1 MIKPWLTSIGL
12 LILLLL
18 LVPVVSAYAAS
29 GTPALPAK
37 DYSADRFDA
46 QITVQNDG
54 TLLVQETVVFKFV
67 GGPFTFVYRDIPTD
81 KTDSIA
87 IQSAYMDDRLFSEG
101 TGSDQ
106 VEIMQD
112 NPIQVKWHFAPTSDA
127 THTFVLNYLVQG
139 VVQKEQNADALYWEA
154 LPTQYDYTIRSS
166 TIMVTYPQQA
176 TLLDSPQVRQG
187 IATISTV
194 PNEVT
199 FSASNLS
206 ANTSLEIGL
215 RFAPGSLITQPPHW
229 QQQQES
235 VDALIL
241 PFFSAGIVVFLL
253 GTFLLILYY
262 RRQRRHIPF
271 DVEQNARL
279 SEPPDDL
286 PPAIAGTLL
295 HSKPSWNQALA
306 TLFDLADRG
315 IVGFVVTPYDKLGK
329 GFRWEGEQAQ
339 PVQRSDVV
347 TPYDKS
353 GKGFRN
359 KLEWSKRL
367 CGKWFEIARQRLT
380 AKTVSILSS
389 PSLSGSRR
397 PFHTASNIPETHY
410 LLEPSTASRTTRD
423 NSEWSYIPE
432 THYLLERRYQPDD
445 LALYER
451 VLLTRLFPNPQHN
464 TIAMTRLSEVY
475 SSHAHFFTEL
485 LEGEMRARG
494 FFDPQRQRFGTELG
508 AISKR
513 LFFFSAVGIII
524 SLIAQATS
532 AALIVFPALGLLA
545 IGIVAY
551 FLRAKYSDR
560 SEQGEQEARRWQA
573 FSHYLK
579 DMSTGQQP
587 IGSPALF
594 GQYLPYATS
603 FGLLGNWIT
612 CFQRQGLIKVPS
624 WFQALAL
631 APNANHT
638 AFTNMMFYTIT
649 IHPSSSSSSGGSHGG
664 GGGGAGGG
672 ASGAG

>member
-29 GTPALPAK
+29 GTQILPAK

-81 KTDSIA
+81 KTDTIA
-87 IQSAYMDDRLFSEG
+87 IQSAYMDERFFSEG
-101 TGSDQ
+101 TGSGQ
-106 VEIMQD
+106 VEIIRD
-112 NPIQVKWHFAPTSDA
+112 NPIGVVWHFAPTSDT
-127 THTFVLNYLVQG
+127 THTFVLNYRVQG

-166 TIMVTYPQQA
+166 TITVTYPQQA

-187 IATISTV
+187 TATISTV

-229 QQQQES
+229 QQQQEF
-235 VDALIL
+235 VDALTL

-286 PPAIAGTLL
+286 PPAIAGMLL
-295 HSKPSWNQALA
+295 HSKPSWNLALA

-315 IVGFVVTPYDKLGK
+315 IIGFVVTPDDKPGT
-329 GFRWEGEQAQ
+329 GF
-339 PVQRSDVV
+339 SH
-347 TPYDKS
+347 
-353 GKGFRN
+353 
-359 KLEWSKRL
+359 KLEWSNK
-367 CGKWFEIARQRLT
+367 
-380 AKTVSILSS
+380 
-389 PSLSGSRR
+389 
-397 PFHTASNIPETHY
+397 
-410 LLEPSTASRTTRD
+410 
-423 NSEWSYIPE
+423 PE

-445 LALYER
+445 LARYER
-451 VLLTRLFPNPQHN
+451 VLLAILFPNPRRN
-464 TIAMTRLSEVY
+464 AIAMTSLSEVY
-475 SSHAHFFTEL
+475 SSHDLVFTEL
-485 LEGEMRARG
+485 LKRDMLARG
-494 FFDPQRQRFGTELG
+494 FFDPQRQRFGTGLG
-508 AISKR
+508 AISLL

-524 SLIAQATS
+524 SFIALRGTS
-532 AALIVFPALGLLA
+532 GAGLPIFPALGLLP
-545 IGIVAY
+545 IGIVAG
-551 FLRAKYSDR
+551 FHWAKYSRR
-560 SEQGEQEARRWQA
+560 SDQGEQEARRWQA
-573 FSHYLK
+573 FSHYLT

-594 GQYLPYATS
+594 GQYLPYAAS

-624 WFQALAL
+624 WFQALAAI

-638 AFTNMMFYTIT
+638 AFTHMMFYTST
-649 IHPSSSSSSGGSHGG
+649 INPSSSSSSGGSHGG
-664 GGGGAGGG
+664 GGGGGGAAAGGG

>member
-29 GTPALPAK
+29 GTQILPAK

-54 TLLVQETVVFKFV
+54 TLLVKETVVFKFV

-87 IQSAYMDDRLFSEG
+87 IQSAYMDERFFSEG
-101 TGSDQ
+101 TGSGQ

-127 THTFVLNYLVQG
+127 THTFVLNYRVQG
-139 VVQKEQNADALYWEA
+139 VVQKEQNEDAMYIADALYWEA

-166 TIMVTYPQQA
+166 TITVTYPQQA

-187 IATISTV
+187 TATISTV

-229 QQQQES
+229 QQQQEF

-295 HSKPSWNQALA
+295 HSKPSWNEALA

-315 IVGFVVTPYDKLGK
+315 IVGFVVTPDDKPGT
-329 GFRWEGEQAQ
+329 GF
-339 PVQRSDVV
+339 SH
-347 TPYDKS
+347 K
-353 GKGFRN
+353 
-359 KLEWSKRL
+359 
-367 CGKWFEIARQRLT
+367 
-380 AKTVSILSS
+380 
-389 PSLSGSRR
+389 
-397 PFHTASNIPETHY
+397 
-410 LLEPSTASRTTRD
+410 
-423 NSEWSYIPE
+423 PE

-445 LALYER
+445 LARYER
-451 VLLTRLFPNPQHN
+451 VLLAILFPDPQRN
-464 TIAMTRLSEVY
+464 TIAMTSLSAVY
-475 SSHAHFFTEL
+475 SSQAHIFTEL
-485 LEGEMRARG
+485 LKRDMLARG
-494 FFDPQRQRFGTELG
+494 FFDPQRQRFGKGLG
-508 AISKR
+508 AISLL
-513 LFFFSAVGIII
+513 LFFFAAVGIII
-524 SLIAQATS
+524 SLIALGIS
-532 AALIVFPALGLLA
+532 AAWLFLIVFPALGLLA
-545 IGIVAY
+545 IGIVAC
-551 FLRAKYSDR
+551 FLWAKYSRR
-560 SEQGEQEARRWQA
+560 SEQGEQETRRWQA
-573 FSHYLK
+573 FSHYLT
-579 DMSTGQQP
+579 DMSKGQQP

-603 FGLLGNWIT
+603 FGLLRNWIT

-624 WFQALAL
+624 WFQALAI
-631 APNANHT
+631 APNANHST
-638 AFTNMMFYTIT
+638 FTHMMIYSSA
-649 IHPSSSSSSGGSHGG
+649 IHPSSSSSSSGSGGSSGG
-664 GGGGAGGG
+664 GGGGAAGGG

>member
-18 LVPVVSAYAAS
+18 LVPVVPAYAAS
-29 GTPALPAK
+29 GTQTLPAK

-54 TLLVQETVVFKFV
+54 TLLVKETVVFKFV

-81 KTDSIA
+81 KTDTIA
-87 IQSAYMDDRLFSEG
+87 IQSAYMDDRFFSEG
-101 TGSDQ
+101 TGSGQ

-127 THTFVLNYLVQG
+127 THTFVLNYRVQG

-166 TIMVTYPQQA
+166 TITVTYPQQA

-187 IATISTV
+187 TATISTV

-199 FSASNLS
+199 FSASDLS
-206 ANTSLEIGL
+206 ANTLLEIGL

-229 QQQQES
+229 QQQQEFI
-235 VDALIL
+235 DAPIL

-279 SEPPDDL
+279 SEPPDNL

-295 HSKPSWNQALA
+295 HSKPSWNEALA

-315 IVGFVVTPYDKLGK
+315 IVGFVVTP
-329 GFRWEGEQAQ
+329 
-339 PVQRSDVV
+339 
-347 TPYDKS
+347 T
-353 GKGFRN
+353 
-359 KLEWSKRL
+359 
-367 CGKWFEIARQRLT
+367 WFSHI
-380 AKTVSILSS
+380 S
-389 PSLSGSRR
+389 
-397 PFHTASNIPETHY
+397 ETHY
-410 LLEPSTASRTTRD
+410 LLEQ
-423 NSEWSYIPE
+423 
-432 THYLLERRYQPDD
+432 RYQPDD
-445 LALYER
+445 LARYER
-451 VLLTRLFPNPQHN
+451 VLLAILFPDPQRN
-464 TIAMTRLSEVY
+464 TIAMTSLSAVWGD
-475 SSHAHFFTEL
+475 SSQAPIFTEL
-485 LEGEMRARG
+485 LKRDMLARG
-494 FFDPQRQRFGTELG
+494 FFDPQRQRFGQGLG
-508 AISKR
+508 AISLL

-524 SLIAQATS
+524 SLIALATS
-532 AALIVFPALGLLA
+532 AAWLFLIVFPALGLLA
-545 IGIVAY
+545 IGIVAC
-551 FLRAKYSDR
+551 FLWAKYSRR

-573 FSHYLK
+573 FSHYLT

-603 FGLLGNWIT
+603 FGLLRNWIT

-624 WFQALAL
+624 WFQALAI
-631 APNANHT
+631 APNANHST
-638 AFTNMMFYTIT
+638 FTNMMFYTST
-649 IHPSSSSSSGGSHGG
+649 IHPSSSSHSGGSHGG
-664 GGGGAGGG
+664 GGGGGGAAAAGGG

>member
-18 LVPVVSAYAAS
+18 LVPVVPAYAAS
-29 GTPALPAK
+29 GTQALPAK

-87 IQSAYMDDRLFSEG
+87 IQSAYMDDGLFSEG
-101 TGSDQ
+101 TGSGQ

-127 THTFVLNYLVQG
+127 THTFVLNYRVQG

-166 TIMVTYPQQA
+166 TITVTYPQQA

-187 IATISTV
+187 TATISTV

-199 FSASNLS
+199 FSASDLS
-206 ANTSLEIGL
+206 ANTLLEIGL

-229 QQQQES
+229 QQQQEFI
-235 VDALIL
+235 DALIL

-279 SEPPDDL
+279 SEPPDNL

-295 HSKPSWNQALA
+295 HSKPSWNEALA

-315 IVGFVVTPYDKLGK
+315 IVGFVVTPDDKPGT
-329 GFRWEGEQAQ
+329 GF
-339 PVQRSDVV
+339 SH
-347 TPYDKS
+347 
-353 GKGFRN
+353 
-359 KLEWSKRL
+359 KLEWS
-367 CGKWFEIARQRLT
+367 
-380 AKTVSILSS
+380 
-389 PSLSGSRR
+389 
-397 PFHTASNIPETHY
+397 N
-410 LLEPSTASRTTRD
+410 
-423 NSEWSYIPE
+423 E

-445 LALYER
+445 LARYER
-451 VLLTRLFPNPQHN
+451 VLLAILFPYPQRN
-464 TIAMTRLSEVY
+464 TIAMTSLSAVWGD
-475 SSHAHFFTEL
+475 SSQAPIFTEL
-485 LEGEMRARG
+485 LKRDMLARG
-494 FFDPQRQRFGTELG
+494 FFDPQRQRFGQGLG
-508 AISKR
+508 AISLL

-524 SLIAQATS
+524 SLIALSGSTPS
-532 AALIVFPALGLLA
+532 AAGLLIFPALGLLP
-545 IGIVAY
+545 IGIVAG
-551 FLRAKYSDR
+551 FLWAKYSRR
-560 SEQGEQEARRWQA
+560 SDQGEQEARRWQA
-573 FSHYLK
+573 FSHYLT

-603 FGLLGNWIT
+603 FGLLRNWIT

-624 WFQALAL
+624 WFQALAI
-631 APNANHT
+631 APNANHST
-638 AFTNMMFYTIT
+638 FTHMMFYTST
-649 IHPSSSSSSGGSHGG
+649 IHPSSSSHSGGSHGG
-664 GGGGAGGG
+664 GGGGGGAAGGG

>member
-1 MIKPWLTSIGL
+1 MIKPWLSSIGL

-18 LVPVVSAYAAS
+18 LVPVVPAYAAS
-29 GTPALPAK
+29 GTQTLPAK

-54 TLLVQETVVFKFV
+54 TLLVKETVVFKFV

-81 KTDSIA
+81 KTDTIA

-101 TGSDQ
+101 TGSGQ

-127 THTFVLNYLVQG
+127 THTFVLNYRVQG

-154 LPTQYDYTIRSS
+154 LPTKYDYTIRSS
-166 TIMVTYPQQA
+166 TITVTYPQQA

-187 IATISTV
+187 TATISTV

-199 FSASNLS
+199 FSASDLS
-206 ANTSLEIGL
+206 ANTLLEIGL

-229 QQQQES
+229 QQQQEFI
-235 VDALIL
+235 DALIL

-279 SEPPDDL
+279 SEPPDNL

-315 IVGFVVTPYDKLGK
+315 IVGFVVTP
-329 GFRWEGEQAQ
+329 
-339 PVQRSDVV
+339 VV
-347 TPYDKS
+347 TPDDKP
-353 GKGFRN
+353 GTGF
-359 KLEWSKRL
+359 SH
-367 CGKWFEIARQRLT
+367 I
-380 AKTVSILSS
+380 S
-389 PSLSGSRR
+389 
-397 PFHTASNIPETHY
+397 
-410 LLEPSTASRTTRD
+410 
-423 NSEWSYIPE
+423 E

-445 LALYER
+445 LARYER
-451 VLLTRLFPNPQHN
+451 VLLAILFPYPQRN
-464 TIAMTRLSEVY
+464 TLAMTSLSAVWGD
-475 SSHAHFFTEL
+475 SSQAPIFTEL
-485 LEGEMRARG
+485 LKRDMLARG
-494 FFDPQRQRFGTELG
+494 FFDPQRQRFGQGLG
-508 AISKR
+508 AISLL

-524 SLIAQATS
+524 SLIALSGSTPS
-532 AALIVFPALGLLA
+532 AAGLLIFPALGLLP
-545 IGIVAY
+545 IGIVAG
-551 FLRAKYSDR
+551 FLWAKYSRR
-560 SEQGEQEARRWQA
+560 SDQGEQEARRWQA
-573 FSHYLK
+573 FSHYLT

-603 FGLLGNWIT
+603 FGLLRNWIT

-624 WFQALAL
+624 WFQALAI
-631 APNANHT
+631 APNANHST
-638 AFTNMMFYTIT
+638 FTHMMFYTST
-649 IHPSSSSSSGGSHGG
+649 IHPSSSSHSGGSHGG
-664 GGGGAGGG
+664 GGGGGGGAAGGG

>member
-18 LVPVVSAYAAS
+18 LVPVVPAYAAS
-29 GTPALPAK
+29 GTQTLPAK

-87 IQSAYMDDRLFSEG
+87 IQSAYMDDLFFSEG
-101 TGSDQ
+101 TGSGQ

-127 THTFVLNYLVQG
+127 THTFVLNYRVQG

-166 TIMVTYPQQA
+166 TITVTYPQQA

-187 IATISTV
+187 TATISTV

-229 QQQQES
+229 QQQQEF
-235 VDALIL
+235 VDVPIL
-241 PFFSAGIVVFLL
+241 PFCSAGIVVFLL

-262 RRQRRHIPF
+262 RRQRRHIIF

-286 PPAIAGTLL
+286 PPAIAGALL
-295 HSKPSWNQALA
+295 NSKPPWNQALA

-315 IVGFVVTPYDKLGK
+315 IVGFVVTPAEKPG
-329 GFRWEGEQAQ
+329 
-339 PVQRSDVV
+339 
-347 TPYDKS
+347 T
-353 GKGFRN
+353 GFRN
-359 KLEWSKRL
+359 KLEWS
-367 CGKWFEIARQRLT
+367 
-380 AKTVSILSS
+380 
-389 PSLSGSRR
+389 
-397 PFHTASNIPETHY
+397 N
-410 LLEPSTASRTTRD
+410 
-423 NSEWSYIPE
+423 IPE

-445 LALYER
+445 LAPYEGA
-451 VLLTRLFPNPQHN
+451 LLAGLFPNPQHN
-464 TIAMTRLSEVY
+464 TIAMSRLSEVY
-475 SSHAHFFTEL
+475 SSQAQGFTEL
-485 LEGEMRARG
+485 LKQDMLARG

-508 AISKR
+508 AISLF
-513 LFFFSAVGIII
+513 LFFFSAVGIVTGAW
-524 SLIAQATS
+524 LT
-532 AALIVFPALGLLA
+532 VFPALGLLA
-545 IGIVAY
+545 IGIVASY
-551 FLRAKYSDR
+551 LWIMYSR
-560 SEQGEQEARRWQA
+560 QSEQGEQEARRWQA
-573 FSHYLK
+573 FSHYLT

-587 IGSPALF
+587 IGSLALF

-603 FGLLGNWIT
+603 FGLLRNWIT

-624 WFQALAL
+624 WFQALAI

-638 AFTNMMFYTIT
+638 AFTHMMFYTST
-649 IHPSSSSSSGGSHGG
+649 INPSSSSHSGGSSGG
-664 GGGGAGGG
+664 GGGGGGGAAGGG

>member
-1 MIKPWLTSIGL
+1 MIKPWLTSVGL

-18 LVPVVSAYAAS
+18 LVPVVPAYAAS
-29 GTPALPAK
+29 GTQTLPAK
-37 DYSADRFDA
+37 DYSADRVDA

-54 TLLVQETVVFKFV
+54 TLLVKETVVFKFV

-81 KTDSIA
+81 KTDTIA

-101 TGSDQ
+101 TGSGQ

-127 THTFVLNYLVQG
+127 THTFVLNYRVQG

-154 LPTQYDYTIRSS
+154 LPTKYDYTIRFS
-166 TIMVTYPQQA
+166 TITVTYPQQA

-187 IATISTV
+187 TATISTV

-199 FSASNLS
+199 FSASDLS
-206 ANTSLEIGL
+206 ANTLLEIGL

-229 QQQQES
+229 QQQQEFI
-235 VDALIL
+235 DALIL

-279 SEPPDDL
+279 SEPPDNL

-315 IVGFVVTPYDKLGK
+315 IVGFVVTP
-329 GFRWEGEQAQ
+329 
-339 PVQRSDVV
+339 VV
-347 TPYDKS
+347 TPDDKP
-353 GKGFRN
+353 GTGF
-359 KLEWSKRL
+359 SH
-367 CGKWFEIARQRLT
+367 I
-380 AKTVSILSS
+380 S
-389 PSLSGSRR
+389 
-397 PFHTASNIPETHY
+397 
-410 LLEPSTASRTTRD
+410 
-423 NSEWSYIPE
+423 E

-445 LALYER
+445 LARYER
-451 VLLTRLFPNPQHN
+451 VLLAILFPYPQRN
-464 TIAMTRLSEVY
+464 TIAMTSLSAVWGD
-475 SSHAHFFTEL
+475 SSQAPIFTEL
-485 LEGEMRARG
+485 LKRDMLARG
-494 FFDPQRQRFGTELG
+494 FFDPQRQRFGQGLG
-508 AISKR
+508 AISLL

-524 SLIAQATS
+524 SLIALSGSTPS
-532 AALIVFPALGLLA
+532 AAGLLIFPALGLLP
-545 IGIVAY
+545 IGIVAG
-551 FLRAKYSDR
+551 FLWAKYSRR
-560 SEQGEQEARRWQA
+560 SDQGEQEARRWQA
-573 FSHYLK
+573 FSHYLT

-603 FGLLGNWIT
+603 FGLLRNWIT

-624 WFQALAL
+624 WFQALAI
-631 APNANHT
+631 APNANHST
-638 AFTNMMFYTIT
+638 FTHMMFYTST
-649 IHPSSSSSSGGSHGG
+649 IHPSSSSHSGGSHGG
-664 GGGGAGGG
+664 GGGGGGGAAGGG